1 MNKEL
6 KLATNIDEQIT
17 KLVER
22 GMVIDNVEKAK
33 ENLLDIGYF
42 RLGFYWFPFE
52 KSYPRKRNR
61 DHIFKDG
68 VKIEYAIQLYYFDF
82 DLRNSFLR
90 YISRIEINFRTKL
103 IYMASNK
110 YREDPFWYV
119 NSRYVDKSFLNSKAF
134 LDAIHDA
141 KNESVVKQDL
151 DRYGRSYAPA
161 WKIIEYFSFGVVIS
175 LFENLKDGG
184 LKHDISKA
192 YGMESSTQFSNYINT
207 IRRLRNYCAHGK
219 VLFDTNL
226 PVAISNG
233 PIGNLGNRKT
243 MLSGAY
249 YVLKYILGC
258 ISINRQNDLVASIRK
273 AFSEV
278 DSNIVKTII
287 CDNSGFD
294 IESL

>member
-1 MNKEL
+1 M
-6 KLATNIDEQIT
+6 
-17 KLVER
+17 
-22 GMVIDNVEKAK
+22 
-33 ENLLDIGYF
+33 
-42 RLGFYWFPFE
+42 
-52 KSYPRKRNR
+52 
-61 DHIFKDG
+61 
-68 VKIEYAIQLYYFDF
+68 
-82 DLRNSFLR
+82 
-90 YISRIEINFRTKL
+90 
-103 IYMASNK
+103 
-110 YREDPFWYV
+110 
-119 NSRYVDKSFLNSKAF
+119 DKSFLNSKAF